1 VTVDNGKTFIAD
13 AAIAAVPLGV
23 LKAKRISFEPKLPDC
38 KEAAIAELGVGL
50 DYKIILH
57 FENVFWPNVEFFG
70 LVADTSY
77 GCSYFLNLHKAA
89 HHPVLVYMPSGRLAK
104 DIEKMSDEAAAN
116 FAFVQLPHR
125 YNTIFSFSLFNCA
138 RKINA
143 SILNSVTGSL

>member
-1 VTVDNGKTFIAD
+1 
-13 AAIAAVPLGV
+13 
-23 LKAKRISFEPKLPDC
+23 
-38 KEAAIAELGVGL
+38 
-50 DYKIILH
+50 
-57 FENVFWPNVEFFG
+57 
-70 LVADTSY
+70 
-77 GCSYFLNLHKAA
+77 
-89 HHPVLVYMPSGRLAK
+89 MPSGRLAK